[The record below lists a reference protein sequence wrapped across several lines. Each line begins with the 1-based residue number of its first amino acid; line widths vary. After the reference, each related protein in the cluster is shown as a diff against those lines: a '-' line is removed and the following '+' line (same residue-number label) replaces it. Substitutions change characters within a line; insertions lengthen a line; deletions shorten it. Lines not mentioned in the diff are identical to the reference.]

1 MKVIRNTT
9 PQPVKVPLPGGKVLH
24 LGPGRTGQIADQAV
38 DHAAVRRLLDEGA
51 VEIVGEQTHGTF
63 AGNEAPVGHAS
74 TSGHHPPTVVTP
86 KGNR

>member
-24 LGPGRTGQIADQAV
+24 LGPARTGQIADQAV
-38 DHAAVRRLLDEGA
+38 DHAAFRRLLDEGV
-51 VEIVGEQTHGTF
+51 VEIVGERTHGTF
-63 AGNEAPVGHAS
+63 AGDEASVLNTS